1 MLAWLMCMRMDIV
14 WWADLHKIDLE
25 HLKAAEDALR
35 NERMACDQ
43 VFYHLSYRGTELRLL

>member
-14 WWADLHKIDLE
+14 WWADLHKLDLE
-25 HLKAAEDALR
+25 QLKAPEGALR

-43 VFYHLSYRGTELRLL
+43 MFYHLSYRGTELRLL